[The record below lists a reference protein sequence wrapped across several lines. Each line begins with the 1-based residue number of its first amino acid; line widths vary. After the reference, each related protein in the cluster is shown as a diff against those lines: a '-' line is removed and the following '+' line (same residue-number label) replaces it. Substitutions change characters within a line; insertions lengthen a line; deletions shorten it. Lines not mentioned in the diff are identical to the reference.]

1 MPVIC
6 KEEKRRLMALVTGEL
21 DHHGARA
28 VMEESE
34 KRVGPG
40 DDRTAVAVVL
50 RERKAEG

>member
-1 MPVIC
+1 
-6 KEEKRRLMALVTGEL
+6 MAAFEGASPRDL
-21 DHHGARA
+21 ARA